1 MMRAVDPCHM
11 LRRAAVVT
19 VPAAA
24 TTVTRPPVVIFEI
37 EPSELI
43 ETKTPPEEKG
53 TPQREAIPCAIVAM
67 EAPGPFRIWIAPF
80 PMGSAFSHQESSESS
95 MLARASVR
103 LSVFHWRNWY
113 VFAFCVR
120 AWRLRRFPPGWR
132 PGRLPAIGAAHLLRQ
147 NPPAKEPGFGPP
159 ADR

>member
-1 MMRAVDPCHM
+1 MRAVEPCHM

-24 TTVTRPPVVIFEI
+24 TTVTTPPVVILEI

-67 EAPGPFRIWIAPF
+67 AAPGPFRIWIAPF

-113 VFAFCVR
+113 VFAYWDR
-120 AWRLRRFPPGWR
+120 GWR
-132 PGRLPAIGAAHLLRQ
+132 PLPFPRCWRSRRETAMC
-147 NPPAKEPGFGPP
+147 
-159 ADR
+159 